1 MALPRCDTWP
11 HAVKTLIREAGKLTK
26 GYGFNPTAMQQG
38 LWSTDPIWQ
47 AHAANGSLTH
57 NDTNWHYLHTD
68 HLGTPQLATTKEGGT
83 SWKAA
88 SEAFGAA
95 GLLQS
100 QSAITMNLRF
110 PGQYFDEET
119 GSHYN
124 FYRDHKPNQG
134 RYLQSDPIGLGG
146 GHNVYTYV
154 NSSPLL
160 NFDSMGLVE
169 WSAQTLSA
177 SRGLVGLYGAG
188 IDLMR
193 FTSTCKN
200 GKPCIVYNM
209 VVTAGVGIGT
219 PVGVTMDLRGSD
231 YVDQFD
237 EPSPSSIGGPA
248 VKLGCQAVVGRHL
261 GTAMLQLVGHAKAKS
276 SFQGPALSPVGID
289 INCQAMIGASIV
301 LHSDCDCKDCK

>member
-1 MALPRCDTWP
+1 M
-11 HAVKTLIREAGKLTK
+11 
-26 GYGFNPTAMQQG
+26 
-38 LWSTDPIWQ
+38 
-47 AHAANGSLTH
+47 
-57 NDTNWHYLHTD
+57 
-68 HLGTPQLATTKEGGT
+68 
-83 SWKAA
+83 
-88 SEAFGAA
+88 
-95 GLLQS
+95 
-100 QSAITMNLRF
+100 
-110 PGQYFDEET
+110 
-119 GSHYN
+119 
-124 FYRDHKPNQG
+124 
-134 RYLQSDPIGLGG
+134 GG